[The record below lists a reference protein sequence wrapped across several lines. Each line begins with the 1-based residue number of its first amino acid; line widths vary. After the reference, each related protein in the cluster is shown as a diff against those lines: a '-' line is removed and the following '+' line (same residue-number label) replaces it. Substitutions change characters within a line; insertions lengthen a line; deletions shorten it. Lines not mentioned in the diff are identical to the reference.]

1 PGNLRLPIRL
11 RITHLRVDQVVQQVR
26 LPPVVPRAERP
37 VLPRGRPSDDTEVRA
52 WQSPELFQVSLGNRG
67 LRACRTVSPYLI
79 HAPDPALPG
88 VVEVAMLGDPGV
100 HGDARGNRGVD
111 AAGRTELRDRY
122 VDRRARLRVVGDA
135 GPLLTEDQQAIPR
148 QCGVFDSR
156 RTGHVVDGDDGQT
169 GVRGEGQQVGGGGVV
184 AQALVAVGH
193 HGATPVPASTAD
205 DVH

>member
-1 PGNLRLPIRL
+1 
-11 RITHLRVDQVVQQVR
+11 
-26 LPPVVPRAERP
+26 
-37 VLPRGRPSDDTEVRA
+37 
-52 WQSPELFQVSLGNRG
+52 
-67 LRACRTVSPYLI
+67 PYLI

-135 GPLLTEDQQAIPR
+135 GTLLTEDQQAIPR

-169 GVRGEGQQVGGGGVV
+169 GVRGEGQQVGGGVVV

-205 DVH
+205 DVHGVDGEGVGSPHDCADVRVVAEVLDRHMERVPPFVYVGDDRVARPVPVGVN